1 MKLSSH
7 RNPEELCKPL
17 VPSAEARF
25 CQFYLTLIDVTY
37 GVQVATGPAR
47 KKYDATTASSAKFDL
62 SSISKCLSTLAL
74 TIDVQLEAAESRLC
88 SGAPLAA
95 LERCKAA
102 EDAAQKV
109 RTLRKNHVGRI
120 KELESK
126 VNAVQPSID
135 CLQEQIGS
143 LERQL
148 QKHLFMQSTEGR
160 SF

>member
-1 MKLSSH
+1 M
-7 RNPEELCKPL
+7 
-17 VPSAEARF
+17 
-25 CQFYLTLIDVTY
+25 
-37 GVQVATGPAR
+37 
-47 KKYDATTASSAKFDL
+47 
-62 SSISKCLSTLAL
+62 
-74 TIDVQLEAAESRLC
+74 QLEAAESLLC

-95 LERCKAA
+95 LERCKSA

-109 RTLRKNHVGRI
+109 RALRKNHVGRI

-148 QKHLFMQSTEGR
+148 QNLLARLLSDDSPFDSNKPSKFESVNVLESL
-160 SF
+160 